1 MNIKALILSAAIS
14 ALAAGGA
21 FAKNP
26 FLSEDYWTE
35 VTVEQVKAD
44 MAAGNSLLDKNKIG
58 RQALHYALRGGASH
72 EVLRFL
78 LEQKVPIRPEGN
90 GVWAELYAA
99 RYGDLE
105 TLKLFADF
113 GADFKSVDYMSEGA
127 VYWMAKGKVLD
138 LDKLAYFEGLGLDL
152 NLQNRLGMTPA
163 IRAAMNKK
171 GGELLDAL
179 LERGATIDGIDS
191 EGRDV
196 FMRALTKNDNAEMLE
211 RFYAMSEDPEAE
223 DNYGY
228 SGVLIAASDEEISE
242 DRLAFLE
249 AKGFDLEA
257 TDAKGRTA
265 FHMIAGN
272 VEEEAVEGFEAML
285 AHGLEVTAVDDAG
298 NTVLHHAL
306 KAKGEAELLWLIDHG
321 ADVKAANAKGVTPLM
336 LALGRGEDMAAVI
349 DRMLADGA
357 DLMAQDAG
365 GATSL
370 IQAVKGNQPLA
381 RIEQIL
387 AAGVDVNAVDGEG
400 TTALMYAALQAED
413 PAVIEALVTAGAD
426 RAAKDVF
433 DDTASQMAADNAA
446 LKDSPALAL
455 LQ

>member
-1 MNIKALILSAAIS
+1 MNFRALFLSVATT

-26 FLSEDYWTE
+26 FLSDDYWTE

-72 EVLRFL
+72 EVMRFL
-78 LEQKVPIRPEGN
+78 LEQGAPIRPEGN
-90 GVWAELYAA
+90 GIWAELYAA

-105 TLKLFADF
+105 TLKLFAEF
-113 GADFKSVDYMSEGA
+113 GADYKSADYMSEGA

-138 LDKLAYFEGLGLDL
+138 LEKLAYFESLGLDI

-171 GGELLDAL
+171 GTELLDTL
-179 LERGATIDGIDS
+179 LEHGGTIDGIDS

-196 FMRALTKNDNAEMLE
+196 FMRAVTKNDNAEMLE
-211 RFYAMSEDPEAE
+211 RFYELSEDPEAE

-242 DRLAFLE
+242 DRLTFLE
-249 AKGFDLEA
+249 AKGFDLTI

-272 VEEEAVEGFEAML
+272 TEEEAVEGFEALL
-285 AHGLEVTAVDDAG
+285 AHGLAVKATDDAG

-306 KAKGEAELLWLIDHG
+306 KAKGEAELLWLLDHG
-321 ADVKAANAKGVTPLM
+321 ADAKAANAKGVTPLM
-336 LALGRGEDMAAVI
+336 LALGRGDDMSEVI

-357 DLMAQDAG
+357 DIKAVDAG

-370 IQAVKGNQPLA
+370 IQAVKGGQPLA

-400 TTALMYAALQAED
+400 TTALMHAALQSED
-413 PAVIEALVTAGAD
+413 PAVIEALLKAGAD
-426 RAAKDVF
+426 KTVKDVF
-433 DDTASQMAADNAA
+433 EDTAYAMAADNAA
-446 LKDSPALAL
+446 LKDSPVLAH

>member
-1 MNIKALILSAAIS
+1 MKLRLLISSIAFS
-14 ALAAGGA
+14 ALMAGGA

-26 FLSEDYWTE
+26 FLSDDYWTE
-35 VTVEQVKAD
+35 VTVDRVKAD

-72 EVLRFL
+72 EVLRFV

-99 RYGDLE
+99 RFGDLE
-105 TLKLFADF
+105 TLKLFAEF
-113 GADFKSVDYMSEGA
+113 GADYKSVDYMSEGA

-138 LDKLAYFEGLGLDL
+138 LDKLAYFESLGLDV

-179 LERGATIDGIDS
+179 LERGASIDGIDS

-196 FMRALTKNDNAEMLE
+196 FMRALTKNDNVEMLE

-242 DRLAFLE
+242 DRLAFLD
-249 AKGFDLEA
+249 AKGFDLTA

-272 VEEEAVEGFEAML
+272 TEEEAVEGFEALL
-285 AHGLEVTAVDDAG
+285 AHGLAVTDTDAAG
-298 NTVLHHAL
+298 NSVLHHAL
-306 KAKGEAELLWLIDHG
+306 RAKGEAEILWLLEHG
-321 ADVKAANAKGVTPLM
+321 ADATAANDKGVTPLM

-349 DRMLADGA
+349 DAMIAAGA
-357 DLMAQDAG
+357 DLTAVDAG

-370 IQAVKGNQPLA
+370 IHALKGNQPLA

-413 PAVIEALVTAGAD
+413 PAVVEALLKAGAD
-426 RAAKDVF
+426 KSVQDVF
-433 DDTASQMAADNAA
+433 EDTALAMAADNAG
-446 LKDSPALAL
+446 LKDSPVLAL